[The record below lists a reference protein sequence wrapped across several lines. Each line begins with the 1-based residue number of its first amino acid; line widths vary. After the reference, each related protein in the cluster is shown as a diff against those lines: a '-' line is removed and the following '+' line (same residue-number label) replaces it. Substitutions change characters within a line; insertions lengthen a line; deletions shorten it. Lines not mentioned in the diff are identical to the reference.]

1 MPAPWR
7 VKFRAEAQ
15 KDLGALDNSQQAEVL
30 KALKK
35 VSLNPL
41 PQSEGGYGKPLR
53 GGLAGLMKI
62 KLKAAGLPVDP
73 DRDHHGDHCHCNT
86 GWRCGLRC
94 RRETAEMMNMKN
106 PAPGDVPG
114 PDFAV

>member
-62 KLKAAGLPVDP
+62 KLKAAGLRIVYRLIRTATTEIIVIAI
-73 DRDHHGDHCHCNT
+73 RDGD
-86 GWRCGLRC
+86 
-94 RRETAEMMNMKN
+94 
-106 PAPGDVPG
+106 
-114 PDFAV
+114 AVYDAAGKRLK

>member
-62 KLKAAGLPVDP
+62 KLKAAAVGYTRCRFHTAARP
-73 DRDHHGDHCHCNT
+73 RFGYYS
-86 GWRCGLRC
+86 CGLSP
-94 RRETAEMMNMKN
+94 
-106 PAPGDVPG
+106 PA
-114 PDFAV
+114 

>member
-30 KALKK
+30 KAIKK

-62 KLKAAGLPVDP
+62 KLKAAGLRIVYRLIRTETTMEISVIAI
-73 DRDHHGDHCHCNT
+73 RDGDAVY
-86 GWRCGLRC
+86 G
-94 RRETAEMMNMKN
+94 TAEKRLK
-106 PAPGDVPG
+106 
-114 PDFAV
+114 

>member
-1 MPAPWR
+1 MPAPWC

-62 KLKAAGLPVDP
+62 KLKAAGLRIVYRLIRTETTMEIIVIAI
-73 DRDHHGDHCHCNT
+73 RDGD
-86 GWRCGLRC
+86 
-94 RRETAEMMNMKN
+94 
-106 PAPGDVPG
+106 
-114 PDFAV
+114 AVYDAAGKRLK